1 MLENEPEMFNQDW
14 LNSYLYMS
22 DADRRMY
29 AVDEANSRMEDVR
42 YEMER
47 GGDEYYNDILGV
59 PEEHKDDPSEW
70 DELEDALENYEEKI
84 YREVYDELED
94 PVQYFVHDQGMYS
107 MEELVRS
114 NIVSINID
122 DATEDAVSTDGWAH
136 FLSSY
141 DGNYQ
146 TIPIDGYDDLV
157 IFRE

>member
-1 MLENEPEMFNQDW
+1 
-14 LNSYLYMS
+14 
-22 DADRRMY
+22 
-29 AVDEANSRMEDVR
+29 
-42 YEMER
+42 
-47 GGDEYYNDILGV
+47 
-59 PEEHKDDPSEW
+59 
-70 DELEDALENYEEKI
+70 
-84 YREVYDELED
+84 
-94 PVQYFVHDQGMYS
+94 MYS